1 MLDSRLAAIPSVIAI
16 PGSTSPTRFR
26 STWVFVVLAATI
38 AAGMSGCGS
47 DDTPTKPSPNRRTY
61 FMGFSSFPPHLSV
74 ASILQ
79 TIDAFAPHSD
89 YGMILAEPPW
99 DSLLA
104 GRSPDSLI
112 LANQF
117 GLAAYFRSKGLRVI
131 VSIDP
136 TNGLDRSSDSAPLV
150 AAGRSLTEPAIQTLY
165 RAYATAMDTLIHPD
179 YISVASE
186 TNLIR
191 ALAPQAL
198 YEAVVA
204 VANGAAADIRA
215 HDAAVK
221 IFTTIQVET
230 AWGRLGGSTGPYVGI
245 SVDRAD
251 FPFIQVVGLSSYPY
265 LGGFTDPDSI
275 PINYYSNLVA
285 GDPLPQMVIEGGW
298 SSDSTARWIPWAD
311 PPILNVETQRRY
323 IVRHAAI
330 LDHAGAIGWFQITYA
345 DLDHVSLGLPVGAAP
360 FTSLGLV
367 DVDLNPKPA
376 LAAWDAQHARPR

>member
-1 MLDSRLAAIPSVIAI
+1 MSLPGVMRCTGIRSIWAFVVVVVMLAA
-16 PGSTSPTRFR
+16 G
-26 STWVFVVLAATI
+26 L
-38 AAGMSGCGS
+38 SGCSS
-47 DDTPTKPSPNRRTY
+47 DDPPTKPSTNRRTY
-61 FMGFSSFPPHLSV
+61 FMGFSSFPPRLSV

-79 TIDAFAPHSD
+79 TIDAFAPRSD
-89 YGMILAEPPW
+89 YGMILTEPPW

-104 GRSPDSLI
+104 GRPPDSLI
-112 LANQF
+112 RANQV

-136 TNGLDRSSDSAPLV
+136 TNGLDRASDSAPLV

-165 RAYATAMDTLIHPD
+165 RAYATAMDTLIQPD

-198 YEAVVA
+198 YDAVVA

-215 HDAAVK
+215 HDAGVK
-221 IFTTIQVET
+221 IFTTVQVET
-230 AWGRLGGSTGPYVGI
+230 AWGRLGGTAGPYVGI
-245 SVDRAD
+245 STDRAD
-251 FPFIQVVGLSSYPY
+251 FPFIQAVGLSSYPY

-275 PINYYSNLVA
+275 PIDYYSHLVA
-285 GDPLPQMVIEGGW
+285 GNPLPEMVIEGGW
-298 SSDSTARWIPWAD
+298 SSDSTGRWLPWTPGNLPNLSLEA
-311 PPILNVETQRRY
+311 QKRY
-323 IVRHAAI
+323 IARHAAI
-330 LDHAGAIGWFQITYA
+330 LDHAGAIGWFQITYS
-345 DLDHVSLGLPVGAAP
+345 DLDHVSLGLPPSAAP

-376 LAAWDAQHARPR
+376 LSSWDAQHARPR